1 MTQAD
6 KDALFNQ
13 LKKDIS
19 ETPPKLDNISQLLK
33 QFVDGLCK
41 FCPSKQN

>member
-6 KDALFNQ
+6 KADLFNQ

-19 ETPPKLDNISQLLK
+19 QKKPKLDNNRQ
-33 QFVDGLCK
+33 
-41 FCPSKQN
+41 